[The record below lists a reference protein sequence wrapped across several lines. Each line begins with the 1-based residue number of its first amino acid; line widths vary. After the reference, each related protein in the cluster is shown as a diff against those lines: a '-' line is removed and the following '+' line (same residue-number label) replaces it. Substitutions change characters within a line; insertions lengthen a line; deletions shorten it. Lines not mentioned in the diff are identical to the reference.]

1 MAAATSVIAASHP
14 DLLLLDIRLRGATA
28 FDLLRELE
36 ESPLVIFTT
45 AYDEFALEAF
55 QVASVDYLLK
65 PVDSEGLGRALE
77 KVRRYHSG
85 QRQADLLERVQRLVE
100 RSTPA
105 AAEGFLRRLGI
116 RIGDRTLVLPIEEV
130 THFYA
135 QDKLVYAATTAAKSH
150 IVDSTLVQT
159 GPSARPTAQFIRIH
173 RATLVNIRP
182 RARDPALV
190 RGPLPRHA
198 RRWNAARCQPQN
210 GGQPARHRAL
220 LARWQRGTRRGSDQA
235 RFSRPLA
242 ARRRRC
248 LLYRPGG
255 STRQIAARP
264 RNSSGRWGCRR
275 SQRYSSSTM
284 RPGIAIVALP

>member
-1 MAAATSVIAASHP
+1 MTLRAVIIDDEPPARLRLRRLLSEHPDVEIVGEAGTVATATSVIAASHP

-28 FDLLRELE
+28 FDLLRQLE

-100 RSTPA
+100 RSANA
-105 AAEGFLRRLGI
+105 APEGFLRRLGI
-116 RIGDRTLVLPIEEV
+116 RIGDRTLVLPVEDV

-150 IVDSTLVQT
+150 IVDFTLVQL
-159 GPSARPTAQFIRIH
+159 ARRLDPRQFIRIH
-173 RATLVNIRP
+173 RATLVNIDHVREIQRWFGGRYRVVLGDGTP
-182 RARDPALV
+182 LV
-190 RGPLPRHA
+190 ASR
-198 RRWNAARCQPQN
+198 NMAANLR
-210 GGQPARHRAL
+210 
-220 LARWQRGTRRGSDQA
+220 
-235 RFSRPLA
+235 
-242 ARRRRC
+242 
-248 LLYRPGG
+248 
-255 STRQIAARP
+255 
-264 RNSSGRWGCRR
+264 
-275 SQRYSSSTM
+275 
-284 RPGIAIVALP
+284 AIVPF

>member
-150 IVDSTLVQT
+150 IVDSTLVQLARRLDPQHSSSASI
-159 GPSARPTAQFIRIH
+159 GPRWSTSATCARSSAGSGAVTASCSEMERRSLPAAKWRPTCASSCPSSAL
-173 RATLVNIRP
+173 AT
-182 RARDPALV
+182 
-190 RGPLPRHA
+190 G
-198 RRWNAARCQPQN
+198 NAARIRPSKVLSPV
-210 GGQPARHRAL
+210 GGTTQAML
-220 LARWQRGTRRGSDQA
+220 VVSSRGLNEADRRKT
-235 RFSRPLA
+235 P
-242 ARRRRC
+242 
-248 LLYRPGG
+248 
-255 STRQIAARP
+255 
-264 RNSSGRWGCRR
+264 
-275 SQRYSSSTM
+275 
-284 RPGIAIVALP
+284 